1 MAFLIGPSNKQS
13 VLLKQENFG
22 ECHRGGAQPQTP
34 TRLMATQ
41 LLVSLY
47 TAAPRAQGEI
57 LTTGSTTYAITTS

>member
-22 ECHRGGAQPQTP
+22 ECHRRAAQPQTL

-41 LLVSLY
+41 RLSPSIPLL
-47 TAAPRAQGEI
+47 PGHRGEI
-57 LTTGSTTYAITTS
+57 LTTGSTTYAVTAS